1 MDKIRFQEIVRRALL
16 IPFGAVL
23 FLAAV
28 LIVEVQYLVNRAHW
42 VEHMDQ
48 VIETSQRLYRTRVD
62 QESGLRAY
70 LLTDDD
76 RFLQPFHEGHKEGEQ
91 LEVELGQLIV
101 RNPEQEARN
110 EKALLAYKE
119 WSSWAYQAMALA
131 NAGED
136 AGDPAFQLRGKALM
150 DQLRARRAEFTNYAV
165 QLRAEGLAASRRSVR
180 FVNVSIIVL
189 CVLIA
194 SAFAAFGRK
203 QMMSLSQSFNA
214 TLDTA
219 KAASARLAG
228 IVESAMDAII
238 TVDEKQRIVLFNHAA
253 EQIFRCFASDAVG
266 QPLDKFIP
274 ERFRDAHR
282 RHVHDFGDTGV
293 TNRSMHR
300 PGTLW
305 AVRGDGQEFPIEA
318 TISQVEAGG
327 QKLFTVILRD
337 ITERKENEEALRNA
351 EKLIAT
357 GQMASM
363 LAHEINNP
371 LAAVVNI
378 AYILRSYSKLP
389 TKLQAPAQ
397 LLDEELERLSRIVR
411 QTLGLHREHGV
422 SSPPIR
428 PAEVIDDVLK
438 SRRKLLRGILVDR
451 RHECDALVNVDSFDF
466 HQLVSNLLL
475 NAAEAMRDSRGP
487 IKIHVRESRD
497 WRNSDRSGIRIT
509 VADSGVGMDPET
521 RRRMLEPFFTT
532 KRQKGSGL
540 GLTVVQWV
548 AAKYDG
554 SIHVRTSTRPGR
566 SGTCVSVFLATTV
579 AKKVSEP
586 TRRAAQHSIAS

>member
-16 IPFGAVL
+16 VPFGTAL
-23 FLAAV
+23 FLALV
-28 LIVEVQYLVNRAHW
+28 LIFEVQYLVNRADW
-42 VEHMDQ
+42 VERTDQ
-48 VIETSQRLYRTRVD
+48 VITISQRLYRTRVD

-70 LLTDDD
+70 LLTDDE
-76 RFLQPFHEGHKEGEQ
+76 RFLQAFHEGLKDGEQ
-91 LEVELGQLIV
+91 LEAQLQQFIADDA
-101 RNPEQEARN
+101 EQQARN
-110 EKALLAYKE
+110 ERVTLAYNE
-119 WSSWAYQAMALA
+119 WFSWADQAMAMA
-131 NAGED
+131 KRGED

-150 DQLRARRAEFTNYAV
+150 DQQRARRAEFINHAV
-165 QLRAEGLAASRRSVR
+165 QLRAEGLAASRHTVR
-180 FVNVSIIVL
+180 FVNVSIVVL
-189 CVLIA
+189 CVLVA
-194 SAFAAFGRK
+194 SAFAVFGRK

-214 TLDTA
+214 ALDAA
-219 KAASARLAG
+219 KATSARLAG

-282 RHVHDFGDTGV
+282 RHVHDFGHTGV

-305 AVRGDGQEFPIEA
+305 AVRSDGQEFPIEA
-318 TISQVEAGG
+318 TISQVEAEG

-351 EKLIAT
+351 EKLVAI

-371 LAAVVNI
+371 LAAIVNI
-378 AYILRSYSKLP
+378 AYIVRSYSKLP
-389 TKLQAPAQ
+389 TKLQAPAR
-397 LLDEELERLSRIVR
+397 LLNEELERLSRIVR

-438 SRRKLLRGILVDR
+438 SHRKLLRAISIDR
-451 RHECDALVNVDSFDF
+451 RYECDALVNVDSLDF

-475 NAAEAMRDSRGP
+475 NAAEAMRDSRGS
-487 IKIHVRESRD
+487 IKIHVRESSD

-509 VADSGVGMDPET
+509 VADSGVGMDAET

-579 AKKVSEP
+579 AKRVSEP